1 MTAVT
6 WQSCDAGACES
17 RFDCLQ
23 RVTFAVY
30 GDLAINSFSDKLSA
44 FLKRCCCRIWRRA
57 LLEKRTLKQE
67 MYCGKRARFITAAV
81 CAIAPCAQTLRE
93 RKPVRAT
100 GTAQPSPPRAG
111 SPCPVRAIE
120 GARVINYIKAVA
132 ELPLGSCCWTKRA
145 CFRPH
150 QRLPDLH
157 LWPRARA
164 KRMFWPVAFTTPA
177 LAQMSSTPLS
187 YRVILCSPVCLLASC
202 AVAA

>member
-1 MTAVT
+1 MLLSNLTSRAAREADFETGNVL
-6 WQSCDAGACES
+6 WKASSIHHCRRVCD
-17 RFDCLQ
+17 
-23 RVTFAVY
+23 
-30 GDLAINSFSDKLSA
+30 
-44 FLKRCCCRIWRRA
+44 RA
-57 LLEKRTLKQE
+57 L
-67 MYCGKRARFITAAV
+67 CANSARAQASSRDWNSAA
-81 CAIAPCAQTLRE
+81 L
-93 RKPVRAT
+93 
-100 GTAQPSPPRAG
+100 PPRAG

-150 QRLPDLH
+150 RRLPDLH